1 MNETLQ
7 TIHAR
12 YTCRA
17 FKPNQPPSHEHLLTV
32 ANAALTSPSAM
43 NRQPWHFILLKN
55 RELIAELEQT
65 GLDKI
70 KADPD
75 QRIWE
80 RLKARGGTLFYGAP
94 CMLVIASADSAVDCG
109 IATQTATLAAASLG
123 IDSCICALA
132 DLCYHD
138 ELAARVGI
146 PEGYTHGLTLLLGY
160 AKTPGQPRENDTAK
174 LTVVE

>member
-17 FKPNQPPSHEHLLTV
+17 YTNQMPPHDDLMAI

-43 NRQPWHFILLKN
+43 NRQPWHFSLVTN
-55 RELIAELEQT
+55 RNLMTELEQV
-65 GLDKI
+65 GLQKI
-70 KADPD
+70 KLDPD
-75 QRIWE
+75 QSTWE

-94 CMLVIASADSAVDCG
+94 CMLVIASQNSAVDCG
-109 IATQTATLAAASLG
+109 IATQTAALAATSLG
-123 IDSCICALA
+123 IDSCICGLA
-132 DLCYHD
+132 GMCYDD

-146 PEGYTHGLTLLLGY
+146 PQGYTHGLTLLLGY
-160 AKTPGQPRENDTAK
+160 AKQPGKPREIDSSK
-174 LTVVE
+174 LTIVA